1 MNTHKTTRKRKEG
14 VYKEEIFLKFIEW
27 LAIPPK
33 VRGATPEILSK
44 NYGLPQDLF
53 DQELLALRTQGKFAE
68 YFNIGDPGTLSDWKK
83 RIKREGRFKEQA
95 EIKKWAQ
102 YLVPNVFFAFIQRA
116 LREGTARQMELYLKL
131 VFDWDPGEG
140 LRTKRYED
148 VADKELIAINRVISQ
163 AELRE
168 HYDNVDEVVTAASSL
183 TRTAMLRREIR
194 EIELTIG
201 VHPRNDHIP
210 NRLTKVKAELMEAES
225 RYRAALNQIRG
236 IPNGVD
242 KTDELDLE

>member
-131 VFDWDPGEG
+131 VFDWEPPKGKRSGEEEENQSSSVRPFLSRKEFETLYPNTEDIIKASGAMFKIDG
-140 LRTKRYED
+140 L
-148 VADKELIAINRVISQ
+148 N
-163 AELRE
+163 
-168 HYDNVDEVVTAASSL
+168 
-183 TRTAMLRREIR
+183 REIWETER
-194 EIELTIG
+194 TIEVRPYNDEI
-201 VHPRNDHIP
+201 PK
-210 NRLTKVKAELMEAES
+210 RLEVAKEKMVEAEKE
-225 RYRAALNQIRG
+225 YYAALDRIRET
-236 IPNGVD
+236 PQTQKKFSQTQD
-242 KTDELDLE
+242 